1 MKKNR
6 LLFLLPLLASFVLTS
21 CDMLSNLN
29 FNGPRKRSSNEDSEV
44 LDDSDDYSMPSSS
57 SSKSSSKSSGRTSS
71 SKSSSSSSG
80 HQHEWADWIVVTEP
94 TCTAYGMEKREC
106 IICGVVQTRSVA
118 PFGHEWGEYNTSIEA
133 TCTSSGAATRECL
146 RCHQSESVILPP
158 RGHEWSEWDISSQA
172 TCTTNGVGRHT
183 CLVCGAYEQQVI
195 PAYGHSYNENNVN
208 WVSQPTCTE
217 DGIGYVRCT
226 RCSEQVTVNSPV
238 LGHTNTLLDYHA
250 PQSGFAD
257 TRVYRCS
264 RCGESSLTFGVD
276 ALSNESK
283 RTLVEE
289 YNDEGVPGYRFFGHA
304 IGNDVAVDEIG
315 NVDSN
320 NHEPIFNPNSK
331 GDFFEIMFN
340 LTSQQAAALG
350 QCMLYCDAKPADY
363 MNNMDFFASRT
374 GDTEWTPGFYIQGDK
389 YGQQIEGYRY
399 ILYVDN
405 QPVEF
410 DPGIKAPVNVNGGS
424 NYNIPRNEFTVP
436 YVFNLHSGTNK
447 FSLHMAGGYRSI
459 FFYFSFRSLTNS
471 HTHTFGEWEFDE
483 TNHWKECTASNC
495 FAEAG
500 TQYSKG
506 SHAWGERFDVVEP
519 TCGHIGSYKQQC
531 SVCGYV
537 KAFTTT
543 ILDHTLGGE
552 GEKVGDITRY
562 QCSVCNQLF
571 YQYDIASPQKLKSD
585 ITLDVTGLEP
595 GTYTVQLCACTNS
608 TTGKQDIVS
617 SGSGRYQFRFNN
629 LSSEY
634 TSPEPGTYFS
644 YGFGNGESASNCA
657 WTNPLVSL
665 VAEEAPT
672 SFTVHYGGQG
682 YSAFVSAIRLVK
694 VA

>member
-29 FNGPRKRSSNEDSEV
+29 FNGPRKKSSQEDSEV

-71 SKSSSSSSG
+71 SRSSSSSSA

-106 IICGVVQTRSVA
+106 AICGVVQTRSVA
-118 PFGHEWGEYNTSIEA
+118 PFGHEWGEYNVSIEA
-133 TCTSSGAATRECL
+133 TCTSSGAATHECL
-146 RCHQSESVILPP
+146 RCHESEYVVIPP
-158 RGHEWSEWDISSQA
+158 RGHEWGEWDISSQA
-172 TCTTNGVGRHT
+172 TCTTDGVGRRT
-183 CLVCGAYEQQVI
+183 CSVCGIYEQQII
-195 PAYGHSYNENNVN
+195 PAYGHSYNESNVN

-226 RCSEQVTVNSPV
+226 RCSEQVTVNNPA
-238 LGHTNTLLDYHA
+238 LGHTQALLDYHA
-250 PQSGFAD
+250 PQSGTAD

-264 RCGESSLTFGVD
+264 RCGKASLSFGVE

-283 RTLVEE
+283 QTLMREWFDDSV
-289 YNDEGVPGYRFFGHA
+289 GYRFFGHPM
-304 IGNDVAVDEIG
+304 GNAVEVNENGD
-315 NVDSN
+315 VDSE
-320 NHEPIFNPNSK
+320 NHDPIFNPNMK
-331 GDFFEIMFN
+331 GDFFEIIFN
-340 LTSQQAAALG
+340 LTSQQATALG
-350 QCMLYCDAKPADY
+350 QCMLYCDAKPADW
-363 MNNMDFFASRT
+363 MAQNNIDFWAQKT
-374 GDTEWTPGFYIQGDK
+374 NDTEWYRGFYIEGDK
-389 YGQQIEGYRY
+389 YGQEILDYRY
-399 ILYVDN
+399 KLYVDN
-405 QPVEF
+405 QLVEF
-410 DPGIKAPVNVNGGS
+410 DPGFKTPVPSGN
-424 NYNIPRNEFTVP
+424 PRGEYAMP
-436 YVFNLHSGTNK
+436 YIFNLHSGINK
-447 FSLHMAGGYRSI
+447 FSLHMAGGYKST
-459 FFYFSFRSLTNS
+459 FYNFTFRPLDNP
-471 HTHTFGEWEFDE
+471 HTHTLGEWEYDE

-495 FAEAG
+495 FAAQG

-519 TCGHIGSYKQQC
+519 SCGHAGSYKQQC

-537 KAFTTT
+537 KVFTTT
-543 ILDHTLGGE
+543 ILSHTIGGE
-552 GEKVGDITRY
+552 GVKVGDVTRY
-562 QCSVCNQLF
+562 QCSLCNQLI
-571 YQYDIASPQKLKSD
+571 YQYDIVSPQKLKSD

-595 GTYTVQLCACTNS
+595 GTYTVQLCACVVSS
-608 TTGKQDIVS
+608 TSRQDIVS
-617 SGSGRYQFRFNN
+617 GGSGRYQFRFNN

-634 TSPEPGTYFS
+634 TSPEPGTYVS
-644 YGFGNGESASNCA
+644 YGFGNGESTSNCA

-682 YSAFVSAIRLVK
+682 YSALVSAIRLVK